1 MTSQRVT
8 EINVILATTKSGWYG
23 VESYDG
29 EKRLPWEKNAEDM
42 EHFRYMTTRGELNAV
57 IMGVNTWRSLNRK
70 PLGGRLNIVVT
81 TGVEEESDGYIAEV
95 SQPGIST
102 TQIAFASSFDI
113 ALEVCVCAKSDNIW
127 AIGGARIWSEVFDS
141 LHSMSRFNG
150 KIKVGEIHHTV
161 IDSGNI
167 EQTRSV
173 LKGGKA
179 VYYTRIFEEVKN
191 HDLYGSIQSLNIRN
205 GVINVYMPDTQPLR
219 YQVRRTVV
227 FQEQSSVG
235 FQNDIGANG
244 SASTQPLSEPGI
256 IDLATCFSHTSSN
269 VFDEVKYLDLMRRV
283 ITEGEWRDDRTG
295 VGTVSLFSPEEIR
308 YDLRDGRIPIFTTKK
323 VVWEKGLEELLWF
336 ISGDTSSKTLEAKGV
351 NYWKGNSSR
360 QFLDKRGLH
369 DYEEGQLGP
378 VYGWQMRRWGA
389 KFPDKEGG
397 VDQLKNLVDQI
408 RADPFSRRHILNMWN
423 VSDLD
428 KMALCPC
435 HMMCQFYV
443 SVDPTTKVKYL
454 DCKMYQR
461 SADLFLGVP
470 LNVFCYSL
478 LTHMIAHLCGLKP
491 RYFIHTFGDAH
502 VYQNH
507 IEQVNLQLS
516 REVYD
521 SPTIEFTRS
530 GEEIGD
536 IDGFVFRDVKINNY
550 AFHPFIKAD
559 MAV

>member
-1 MTSQRVT
+1 MSTPQVV
-8 EINVILATTKSGWYG
+8 NVIIGTLEDGCYG
-23 VESYDG
+23 VERDDG
-29 EKRLPWEKNAEDM
+29 EKGLPWEKNVDDM
-42 EHFRYMTTRGELNAV
+42 KHFKQVTTRGESNAV

-70 PLGGRLNIVVT
+70 PLGGRLNIIVT
-81 TGVEEESDGYIAEV
+81 TGVDRQSDGYIAEV
-95 SQPGIST
+95 FSSAVVGT
-102 TQIAFASSFDI
+102 RIAFASSFDV
-113 ALEVCVCAKSDNIW
+113 ALEVCVCGKCDNIW
-127 AIGGARIWSEVFDS
+127 VIGGSRIWSEVLDS
-141 LHSMSRFNG
+141 RHPISRFKG
-150 KIKVGEIHHTV
+150 KIVVGEIHHTIIV
-161 IDSGNI
+161 SGSI
-167 EQTRSV
+167 
-173 LKGGKA
+173 KGGKA
-179 VYYTRIFEEVKN
+179 VYFTRIFEVMANIHVYEKV
-191 HDLYGSIQSLNIRN
+191 QSLYIKD
-205 GVINVYMPDTQPLR
+205 GVINVYVETQASSLR
-219 YQVRRTVV
+219 PQFTYLYPRP
-227 FQEQSSVG
+227 SS
-235 FQNDIGANG
+235 D
-244 SASTQPLSEPGI
+244 
-256 IDLATCFSHTSSN
+256 